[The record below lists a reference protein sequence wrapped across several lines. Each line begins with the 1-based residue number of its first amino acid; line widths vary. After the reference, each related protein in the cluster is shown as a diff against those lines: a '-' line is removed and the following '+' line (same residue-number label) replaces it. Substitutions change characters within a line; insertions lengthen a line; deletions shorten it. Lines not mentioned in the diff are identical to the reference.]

1 MPQMVML
8 RDYVLSSTLGLSIRF
23 QKNRPVHV
31 PKELVFEAMEKGAVP
46 ADGVAPEVEVPVAP
60 TKPAADERDAL
71 LIEAVRELVAKN
83 DADDFGANGA
93 PLVKAVEREL
103 GFDVDRA
110 EVTVAWKVVQ
120 AEG

>member
-1 MPQMVML
+1 MPQMLML
-8 RDYVLSSTLGLSIRF
+8 RDFVLTSTLGLSIRF
-23 QKNRPVHV
+23 QKGQPVHV
-31 PKELVFEAMEKGAVP
+31 PPELVFEAMEKGAVP
-46 ADGVAPEVEVPVAP
+46 ADGEAPVVEEPVLP
-60 TKPAADERDAL
+60 VTPAGDERAAL
-71 LIEAVRELVAKN
+71 VLEAVRELVDKN

-110 EVTVAWKVVQ
+110 EVQVAWKAAQ